1 MSNLLESFPTLNENL
16 IEKSGY
22 KVNNIKINYCKND
35 SNRNLELTPI
45 NDKQYYLDDEFGA
58 WTALEDNLNI
68 NMEETEIGEDV
79 KFMNGEEVS
88 KYKSNNRSEPQRTK
102 ETIQRAYNAPQK
114 VVELNKEQQTKKK
127 SLLRRLKEFF
137 TGNIV
142 KSDDVELIAVIEEST
157 HKKFENEVSQNG
169 RLKGCTDHVIKEKD
183 YEKSNIEREEQTE
196 EKTR

>member
-1 MSNLLESFPTLNENL
+1 MGVNIDMSGVKVTGEAKMLNGMSVRGNGNVDINLKKTKFAGKSEILNE
-16 IEKSGY
+16 
-22 KVNNIKINYCKND
+22 
-35 SNRNLELTPI
+35 
-45 NDKQYYLDDEFGA
+45 
-58 WTALEDNLNI
+58 
-68 NMEETEIGEDV
+68 IGKDV

-114 VVELNKEQQTKKK
+114 VVESNKEQQTKKK

-142 KSDDVELIAVIEEST
+142 KSDDVELIAVIEESA

>member
-1 MSNLLESFPTLNENL
+1 M
-16 IEKSGY
+16 
-22 KVNNIKINYCKND
+22 
-35 SNRNLELTPI
+35 
-45 NDKQYYLDDEFGA
+45 
-58 WTALEDNLNI
+58 
-68 NMEETEIGEDV
+68 
-79 KFMNGEEVS
+79 
-88 KYKSNNRSEPQRTK
+88 
-102 ETIQRAYNAPQK
+102 
-114 VVELNKEQQTKKK
+114 
-127 SLLRRLKEFF
+127 LRRLKEFF

>member
-1 MSNLLESFPTLNENL
+1 MGVNIDMSGVKVTGEAKMLNGMSVRGNGNVDINLKKTKFAGKSEILND
-16 IEKSGY
+16 IDTK
-22 KVNNIKINYCKND
+22 D
-35 SNRNLELTPI
+35 M
-45 NDKQYYLDDEFGA
+45 
-58 WTALEDNLNI
+58 NLNI

-114 VVELNKEQQTKKK
+114 VVESNKEQQTKKK

-142 KSDDVELIAVIEEST
+142 KSDDVELIAVIEESA

>member
-1 MSNLLESFPTLNENL
+1 MRTNMT
-16 IEKSGY
+16 
-22 KVNNIKINYCKND
+22 KN
-35 SNRNLELTPI
+35 SSRISQRSRQIFYTRWSRKRI
-45 NDKQYYLDDEFGA
+45 FGSA
-58 WTALEDNLNI
+58 
-68 NMEETEIGEDV
+68 
-79 KFMNGEEVS
+79 

-114 VVELNKEQQTKKK
+114 VVESNKEQQTKKK

-142 KSDDVELIAVIEEST
+142 KSDDVELIAVIEESA